1 MRKTY
6 LEISSF
12 LNIKFGNFHNY
23 NVTNDALQNTNVRKT
38 IKVCILKFYWGFNPN
53 LFLKNLDNKK
63 FYFKFDNNTPDYLI
77 YSTFSRDSNNPKY
90 KNAIKLAFFTE
101 NQIPDLNK
109 TDYAVGHV
117 HLNYLDR
124 YFKNF
129 KYFKLKILINIINSR
144 KYALKGKKRKLF
156 CGAVI
161 SNNISG
167 DFFRLKFIDE
177 LNKYKKIDMGGKYK
191 NNIGGR
197 VKDKINFLT
206 SYKFS
211 IAMENSGSDG
221 YYSEKII
228 QSFLSGT
235 IPIYYGDYMIDEYFN
250 PRSFILI
257 KGEKDMQKK
266 IDYIKQIDNDEQLY
280 KSILKENVINSNL
293 FLKMIIEQKSFLNHI
308 FEQNKSKAYRI
319 DK

>member
-1 MRKTY
+1 MSKTY

-12 LNIKFGNFHNY
+12 LNNKFSYFPNC
-23 NVTNDALQNTNVRKT
+23 NDANATLHNTKARKI
-38 IKVCILKFYWGFNPN
+38 IKLWFLKFHWGFSPN
-53 LFLKNLDNKK
+53 LILNRLDNEK
-63 FYFKFDNNTPDYLI
+63 FYFKLDNNNPDYLI
-77 YSTFSRDSNNPKY
+77 YSTFSKDYLNPKY
-90 KNAIKLAFFTE
+90 KNAIKLAIFTE
-101 NQIPDLNK
+101 NQIPDLNL
-109 TDYAVGHV
+109 TDYAIGHV

-124 YFKNF
+124 YFKIF
-129 KYFKLKILINIINSR
+129 KYFNLKLLVNIINSR
-144 KYALKGKKRKLF
+144 KYVLKGKKRKLF

-161 SNNISG
+161 TNNISG

-177 LNKYKKIDMGGKYK
+177 LNKYKKVDMGGKYK
-191 NNIGGR
+191 NNVGER
-197 VKDKINFLT
+197 VKNKIQFLL

-250 PRSFILI
+250 PKSFILI

-266 IDYIKQIDNDEQLY
+266 IKYIKQIDNDEKLY
-280 KSILKENVINSNL
+280 KSILKENIINSNL
-293 FLKMIIEQKSFLNHI
+293 ILKMIKEKNSFLNHI